1 MGQCF
6 LYGNGGSSLLAYDVV
21 CQTTEPVKKEGRIWV
36 KSSTA
41 IVALYTGDKWGG
53 AAVGTTVI
61 PGTLGA
67 PEPTASNSALIFAS
81 GSDGYQYNR
90 IGGMPSVCL
99 QVQGSA
105 GSWKIVD
112 AYVCHSD
119 TWVQFSWTKRY
130 LIQNGTANVDF
141 VANAAYLSSQY
152 TSYVPT
158 APTIAGKG
166 GDGYYRIYQSGSSG
180 VLKAGVVT
188 TADIVPMG
196 VYTKLCATIQ
206 TGALSGYAQ
215 SLCLWRTTK
224 PKYAED
230 ESIALVTLPTN
241 NQGFQTK
248 TISLTGI
255 SGDCYVGVINFC
267 YGDTFSIWIK
277 DLWLE

>member
-6 LYGNGGSSLLAYDVV
+6 LYGNGGASLMDFDVM
-21 CQTTEPVKKEGRIWV
+21 CQTAEPAKKQWRIWIKTSV
-36 KSSTA
+36 PMTMFNAHRAWS
-41 IVALYTGDKWGG
+41 
-53 AAVGTTVI
+53 
-61 PGTLGA
+61 GA
-67 PEPTASNSALIFAS
+67 PVGAVVIDGILRTSHVSSGDPLTMFLSRRKGGIAYNVGAKPSAC
-81 GSDGYQYNR
+81 Y
-90 IGGMPSVCL
+90 

-105 GSWKIVD
+105 SNWVLVD
-112 AYVCHSD
+112 AYVCENS
-119 TWVQFSWTKRY
+119 TWVQFSWNKRY
-130 LIQNGTANVDF
+130 LIQNGTANVGF

-166 GDGYYRIYQSGSSG
+166 SDGYYRIYQSGSSG

-188 TADIVPMG
+188 TANIVPMG